1 MCHTNH
7 RYAKE
12 NNKYMKDYDKNK
24 ETSFQALGGKQL
36 IWMGNVAKV
45 VCRQFQVG

>member
-1 MCHTNH
+1 MQKKVT
-7 RYAKE
+7 
-12 NNKYMKDYDKNK
+12 NNKMKDYDKNK
-24 ETSFQALGGKQL
+24 EPSFQALGSKQL